1 MIDRL
6 ADRLRLYDTEEIVT
20 LQYEKY
26 MLSLKIKY
34 LDSIISLLNE
44 RCGRYE
50 ANQPGS
56 NCEGKKEVIDID
68 YNTKLQN
75 ILDDFLVSI
84 NQVSFEKFDLQCG
97 DLVEKSHES
106 QRKLVQME
114 TECHEVV
121 VEENPKV
128 RSVDIFPKSEPTGVK
143 EITRVQMDAC
153 LSLRWESS
161 NSKGLRV
168 NAWEYLILYAKLME
182 FLPNKRKKK
191 GDIFFLSFSSP

>member
-6 ADRLRLYDTEEIVT
+6 LLYDTEEIAK

-26 MLSLKIKY
+26 MLSFKIKI
-34 LDSIISLLNE
+34 LDNKISS
-44 RCGRYE
+44 CGHYE

-56 NCEGKKEVIDID
+56 DGEGKKEVINID
-68 YNTKLQN
+68 YNTQLQN
-75 ILDDFLVSI
+75 ILDDFLVS
-84 NQVSFEKFDLQCG
+84 NQVSFEKFDVQCG
-97 DLVEKSHES
+97 DLVEKAHES

-114 TECHEVV
+114 IECHKVV

-128 RSVDIFPKSEPTGVK
+128 RSADIFPKSEQTGVK

-153 LSLRWESS
+153 PSLRWESL
-161 NSKGLRV
+161 NSKGLTVR
-168 NAWEYLILYAKLME
+168 AWEHLLLCYKFME

-191 GDIFFLSFSSP
+191 DDVFFLTYLPP